1 MKKLVYHYADIA
13 LYILNIVFMVV
24 VLVTMVDLKNHV
36 IDVEKTLNTANEVQE
51 IEVIIEEPKEPK
63 EESINEIEVELPTF
77 YTDDDAIALAKMLY
91 GEARGVGELET
102 AAGAVSGKCQQAA
115 VIWTVLNR
123 YDAGFA
129 DSIKSVVVAPH
140 QYYGYL
146 ESNPVDDELLDLVY
160 DVLDRWNNERN
171 GETNVGRVLPSDY
184 MWFHGDGQHNHFRNK
199 YRGGSLWDWTL
210 EDVYG

>member
-1 MKKLVYHYADIA
+1 MKKLFYHYADIA

-24 VLVTMVDLKNHV
+24 VFVTMVDLKNHV
-36 IDVEKTLNTANEVQE
+36 IDVEKTLNTTNEVQK
-51 IEVIIEEPKEPK
+51 IEVIVEEPKEL
-63 EESINEIEVELPTF
+63 EEKPIDEIEVELPKF
-77 YTDDDAIALAKMLY
+77 YTDDDAIVLAKMLY

-102 AAGAVSGKCQQAA
+102 AAGVVSGKCQQAA

-146 ESNPVDDELLDLVY
+146 ESNPIDDELLDLAY

-199 YRGGSLWDWTL
+199 YRGGSRWDWAL
-210 EDVYG
+210 KDVYG

>member
-1 MKKLVYHYADIA
+1 MKKLFDHYADIA

-24 VLVTMVDLKNHV
+24 VFVNMVDLKNHV
-36 IDVEKTLNTANEVQE
+36 IDVEKTLNATNEVQK
-51 IEVIIEEPKEPK
+51 IEVIVEEPKEL
-63 EESINEIEVELPTF
+63 EEEPIDEIEVELPKF

-91 GEARGVGELET
+91 GEARGVGKLET
-102 AAGAVSGKCQQAA
+102 AAGVVSGKCQQAA

-146 ESNPVDDELLDLVY
+146 ESNPIDDELLDLAY

-199 YRGGSLWDWTL
+199 YRGGSRWDWTL

>member
-1 MKKLVYHYADIA
+1 MKKLFYHYADIA

-24 VLVTMVDLKNHV
+24 VFVNMVDLKNHV
-36 IDVEKTLNTANEVQE
+36 IDVEKTLNTTNEVQK
-51 IEVIIEEPKEPK
+51 IEVIVEEPKEL
-63 EESINEIEVELPTF
+63 EEEPVDEIEVKLPKF

-102 AAGAVSGKCQQAA
+102 AAGVVSGKCQQAA

-146 ESNPVDDELLDLVY
+146 ESNPIDDELLDLAY

-199 YRGGSLWDWTL
+199 YRGGSRWDWTL
-210 EDVYG
+210 GDVYG

>member
-1 MKKLVYHYADIA
+1 MKKRFYHYVDIA

-24 VLVTMVDLKNHV
+24 VLVNMVDLKNHV

-51 IEVIIEEPKEPK
+51 IEVIIEEPKEP
-63 EESINEIEVELPTF
+63 EEEPINEIEVELPKF

-91 GEARGVGELET
+91 GEARGVGKLET
-102 AAGAVSGKCQQAA
+102 AAGVVSGKCQQAA

-146 ESNPVDDELLDLVY
+146 ESNPVDDELLDLAY

-171 GETNVGRVLPSDY
+171 GEINVGRVLPPDY

-199 YRGGSLWDWTL
+199 YRGGSRWDWTL
-210 EDVYG
+210 EDFYG

>member
-24 VLVTMVDLKNHV
+24 VFVNMVDLKNHV
-36 IDVEKTLNTANEVQE
+36 IDVEKTLNTTNEVQK
-51 IEVIIEEPKEPK
+51 IEVIVEEPKEL
-63 EESINEIEVELPTF
+63 EEEPINEIEVELPTF

-91 GEARGVGELET
+91 GEARGVRELET
-102 AAGAVSGKCQQAA
+102 AAGVVSGKCQQAA

-160 DVLDRWNNERN
+160 DVLDRWNNEHN

-199 YRGGSLWDWTL
+199 YRGGSHWDWTL
-210 EDVYG
+210 EDVYA

>member
-1 MKKLVYHYADIA
+1 MKKRFYHYADIA

-24 VLVTMVDLKNHV
+24 VLVNMVDLKNHV
-36 IDVEKTLNTANEVQE
+36 IDVEKTLNTTNEVQK
-51 IEVIIEEPKEPK
+51 IEVIVEEPKELEK
-63 EESINEIEVELPTF
+63 ESVNEIEVELPKF

-91 GEARGVGELET
+91 GEARGVGKLET
-102 AAGAVSGKCQQAA
+102 AAGGVSGKCQQAA

-146 ESNPVDDELLDLVY
+146 ESNPIDDELLDLAY

-199 YRGGSLWDWTL
+199 YRGGSRWDWTL